1 MREFVEIVSDY
12 VDDEGNIHIDC
23 YTTSD
28 ADEGGVSAGYVTP
41 DGEFIKGEYI
51 KDQELKQAIVVESIE
66 EAKEFQHKNK
76 QILIEKVVE
85 HIKIDFA
92 DNYLEA
98 VEELL
103 RFLPTQNLKA
113 YLPEDLE

>member
-1 MREFVEIVSDY
+1 MRDFVEVISDY

-28 ADEGGVSAGYVTP
+28 ADEGGVSAGHISP
-41 DGEFIKGEYI
+41 DGEFIKGKYI
-51 KDQELKQAIVVESIE
+51 KDEELEQEIVREAIKD
-66 EAKEFQHKNK
+66 AKERQLDTKNV
-76 QILIEKVVE
+76 LIEKVVE
-85 HIKIDFA
+85 HIKIDFE

-103 RFLPTQNLKA
+103 RFLPTLNLKA
-113 YLPEDLE
+113 YLPEEL